1 MTEILKIEHLKKYYV
16 KKKIFSSNSSIVKAV
31 DDISFSIKKG
41 EVFVLAGESGSGK
54 STIAKLILKSTKP
67 DEGKIIFEEQEI
79 DEQKKNLQKIRMN
92 CQMIHQDPYDSINP
106 RMKIKDIILEPL
118 EIHNVGNKKER
129 YNRVLEV
136 LKEVKLEPVE
146 EIIEKYPHML
156 SGGQR
161 QRAVLARALALK
173 PKIILADEPVSMLD
187 VSIRAEM
194 LELMKHLQKIRMN
207 CQMIHQD
214 PYDSINPRMKIK
226 DIVSEPLEIHNIG
239 NKEERHS
246 RVLEVLKEVKLEPI
260 EEIIKKYPHMLS
272 GGQRQRVVLA
282 RALALK
288 PKIILA
294 DEPVSMLDV
303 SIRAEM
309 LELMKQL
316 QKKYEITFIYI
327 THDLATAKN
336 FGQRIAILYL
346 GKIVETGPINQVL
359 KNPKHPYTQALIDA
373 ISEPDP
379 QNIHKIREIRIK
391 ETTEEGISK
400 GCRFK
405 PRCPYAIDQCNVEP
419 NLEKIVDEH
428 FSACHIKLD

>member
-1 MTEILKIEHLKKYYV
+1 MNNRSVLTEILKIENLKKYYI
-16 KKKIFSSNSSIVKAV
+16 KKKIFSSDSSIVKAT
-31 DDISFSIKKG
+31 DRISFSIKKG

-54 STIAKLILKSTKP
+54 STIAKLILKAIP
-67 DEGKIIFEEQEI
+67 ADEGKIIFEDQEI

-118 EIHNVGNKKER
+118 EIHNVGNKEER
-129 YNRVLEV
+129 HRRLLEV

-146 EIIEKYPHML
+146 EIM
-156 SGGQR
+156 
-161 QRAVLARALALK
+161 
-173 PKIILADEPVSMLD
+173 
-187 VSIRAEM
+187 
-194 LELMKHLQKIRMN
+194 
-207 CQMIHQD
+207 
-214 PYDSINPRMKIK
+214 
-226 DIVSEPLEIHNIG
+226 
-239 NKEERHS
+239 
-246 RVLEVLKEVKLEPI
+246 
-260 EEIIKKYPHMLS
+260 KKYPHMLS

-309 LELMKQL
+309 LELMRQL
-316 QKKYEITFIYI
+316 QEKYQISFIYI
-327 THDLATAKN
+327 THDLATAKY

-359 KNPKHPYTQALIDA
+359 EKPKHPYTQALIDA

-379 QNIHKIREIRIK
+379 SNIHKIREIRIK
-391 ETTEEGISK
+391 ESDTEKSVK

-405 PRCPYAIDQCNVEP
+405 SRCPYAIEQCDIEP
-419 NLEKIVDEH
+419 NLEEIENEH
-428 FSACHIKLD
+428 FAACHVELN

>member
-1 MTEILKIEHLKKYYV
+1 MNNRSVLTEILKIENLKKYYI
-16 KKKIFSSNSSIVKAV
+16 KKKIFSSDSSIVKAT
-31 DDISFSIKKG
+31 DRISFSIKKG

-54 STIAKLILKSTKP
+54 STIAKLILKAIP
-67 DEGKIIFEEQEI
+67 ADEGKIIFEDQEI

-118 EIHNVGNKKER
+118 EIHNVGNKEER
-129 YNRVLEV
+129 HRRLLEV

-146 EIIEKYPHML
+146 EIM
-156 SGGQR
+156 
-161 QRAVLARALALK
+161 
-173 PKIILADEPVSMLD
+173 
-187 VSIRAEM
+187 
-194 LELMKHLQKIRMN
+194 
-207 CQMIHQD
+207 
-214 PYDSINPRMKIK
+214 
-226 DIVSEPLEIHNIG
+226 
-239 NKEERHS
+239 
-246 RVLEVLKEVKLEPI
+246 
-260 EEIIKKYPHMLS
+260 KKYPHMLS

-316 QKKYEITFIYI
+316 QEKYQISFIYI
-327 THDLATAKN
+327 THDLATAKY

-359 KNPKHPYTQALIDA
+359 EKPKHPYTQALIDA

-379 QNIHKIREIRIK
+379 SNIHKIREIRIK
-391 ETTEEGISK
+391 ESDTQKSVK

-405 PRCPYAIDQCNVEP
+405 SRCPYAIEQCDIEP
-419 NLEKIVDEH
+419 NLEEIENEH
-428 FSACHIKLD
+428 FAACHVELN